1 MSRSDTSDLQ
11 KLRRGEPEAARA
23 LWERYFDRL
32 AGLAR
37 HILRDAPRRA
47 ADEEDVALSAFDS
60 FCRGV
65 ERGLYPRLDG
75 HDSLW
80 RLLVVITR
88 RKAFD
93 LLVAQGRRPV
103 LGESALA
110 GPGDEP
116 PGLDQV
122 ADGEPTPAFVA
133 LMADQCRHL
142 LQSLD
147 DPELRDIALRRLD
160 GYTNAEIAAQRR
172 CSLSRIERKLRLI
185 RKTWERLP

>member
-1 MSRSDTSDLQ
+1 MSSSDTSDLQ
-11 KLRRGEPEAARA
+11 HLRRGEPEAARA
-23 LWERYFDRL
+23 LWDRYFDRL
-32 AGLAR
+32 AALAR

-47 ADEEDVALSAFDS
+47 ADEEDVALSAFAS

-93 LLVAQGRRPV
+93 LLKAQGRRPM

-110 GPGDEP
+110 GAEDR
-116 PGLDQV
+116 PGLDGV
-122 ADGEPTPAFVA
+122 ADAEPTPAFVA

-142 LQSLD
+142 LHSL
-147 DPELRDIALRRLD
+147 DPELREIALRRLD
-160 GYTNAEIAAQRR
+160 GYTNEEIAAQRC

-185 RKTWERLP
+185 RKTWEQLP